1 MKSHAPLK
9 YSFFPLNPMVG
20 QLKIPSLLWD
30 WLRLAAGGTSGA
42 ATTEVSKL
50 SAVIIRGTP
59 NHPSQTTLVL
69 KPTLTWATTILGNLH
84 GVYPIYISQIA
95 GFGGFLVILT
105 YNGKLQKEYV
115 TYMHV
120 HITCLKPISH
130 MYVYIY
136 TYI

>member
-1 MKSHAPLK
+1 
-9 YSFFPLNPMVG
+9 MVG

-84 GVYPIYISQIA
+84 GVYPIYI
-95 GFGGFLVILT
+95 
-105 YNGKLQKEYV
+105 
-115 TYMHV
+115 
-120 HITCLKPISH
+120 
-130 MYVYIY
+130 
-136 TYI
+136 